1 MLCTPSLNSE
11 WIINEF
17 IFLMECHF
25 SDFVDAW
32 CCAGILVLINIKEGL
47 TMKENVRMRG
57 TFSCYFSLN
66 VMAFY

>member
-1 MLCTPSLNSE
+1 MLCPLSLNSE
-11 WIINEF
+11 WIINEL

-32 CCAGILVLINIKEGL
+32 CCEGIPVLINIKEGL

-57 TFSCYFSLN
+57 TFSRYVSLN